1 MNNII
6 LRDYIR
12 PNYGSVDKPEA
23 KSQSKVHAQV
33 KSKKGKRNLASWL
46 SLKSHVQVEHY
57 EGLLK
62 WVWVIVTGQGLDYMV
77 QIEAQSTP
85 EFQENVPSQGW
96 QQREEHRVVHHV
108 QVEHY
113 EGLIKRVWVIMTGL
127 VGNPES

>member
-46 SLKSHVQVEHY
+46 SLKSHAQVEH
-57 EGLLK
+57 
-62 WVWVIVTGQGLDYMV
+62 
-77 QIEAQSTP
+77 
-85 EFQENVPSQGW
+85 
-96 QQREEHRVVHHV
+96 
-108 QVEHY
+108 
-113 EGLIKRVWVIMTGL
+113 
-127 VGNPES
+127 